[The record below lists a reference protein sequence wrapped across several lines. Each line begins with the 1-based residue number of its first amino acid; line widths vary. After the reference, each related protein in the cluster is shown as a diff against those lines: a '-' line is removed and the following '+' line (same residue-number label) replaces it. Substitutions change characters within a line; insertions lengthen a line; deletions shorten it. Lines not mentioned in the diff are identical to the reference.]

1 MRGGIPV
8 VKRSTNYSNRCLA
21 VAYPANNYHSF
32 ILKSREIF
40 TLFTNMFKTVIDTY
54 RRSFTGLST
63 EIWWLSLVLLINRSG
78 TMVAPFITIYLTQH
92 LHYSLIQATVVN
104 AMLGLGAVAGALA
117 GGKLTDNIG
126 FTWVQL
132 TALAGGGVLFI
143 LLGYIEHFST
153 ICIVAFLLSLVN
165 DAFRP
170 ANSAAI
176 AAYSLPEN
184 RTRSYTL
191 NRLAINIG
199 WAVGAS
205 AGGILAGIN
214 YRLLFWVDGVTN
226 LMAAVVLWWVLFRP
240 RQQKAIKEKVLE
252 VLPATSPW
260 KDKVYIRFII
270 LVTLF
275 ASCFMLMFRIVP
287 VFYKEQLHLPEA
299 VIGLIM
305 GLNGVIIAFFEMVLI
320 ARWEGKRSHLVYIRY
335 GLYLGAITFLILL
348 LPANGFFIALFSMVV
363 FTFSEIL
370 ALPFMN
376 TFWINR
382 ANEYNRGS
390 YAAVYTISWSVAQI
404 AGPYIGA
411 VVVDHF
417 NYNVLWLCACVV
429 SALCGL
435 GVYFLYD
442 KKQAAGDNIIVQ

>member
-1 MRGGIPV
+1 MV
-8 VKRSTNYSNRCLA
+8 
-21 VAYPANNYHSF
+21 
-32 ILKSREIF
+32 
-40 TLFTNMFKTVIDTY
+40 KTVINTY

-92 LHYSLIQATVVN
+92 LHYSLIQAAIVN
-104 AMLGLGAVAGALA
+104 GMLGLGAIAGALA
-117 GGKLTDNIG
+117 GGKLTDKIG
-126 FTWVQL
+126 FTWVQF
-132 TALAGGGVLFI
+132 TALAGGGILFI
-143 LLGYIEHFST
+143 FIGYIEHFGA
-153 ICIVAFLLSLVN
+153 ICLVAFFLSVVN

-205 AGGILAGIN
+205 LGGILAGIN
-214 YRLLFWVDGVTN
+214 YKLLFWVDGITN
-226 LMAAVVLWWVLFRP
+226 LIAAVLLWNVLFKP
-240 RQQKAIKEKVLE
+240 GQTKIIKEKV
-252 VLPATSPW
+252 VSKVAAASPW
-260 KDKVYIRFII
+260 KDAVYIRFII

-299 VIGLIM
+299 VIGLVM
-305 GLNGVIIAFFEMVLI
+305 GLNGVIIAFFEMVLVT
-320 ARWEGKRSHLVYIRY
+320 RWEGKRSHLVYIRL
-335 GLYLGAITFLILL
+335 GLYLGAVTFLSLL
-348 LPANGFFIALFSMVV
+348 LPVNGIVLALFSMVL

-382 ANEYNRGS
+382 ANEFNRGS
-390 YAAVYTISWSVAQI
+390 YAAVYTIAWSVAQI
-404 AGPYIGA
+404 TGPYIGA
-411 VVVDHF
+411 VVVEYF
-417 NYNVLWLCACVV
+417 NYTTLWIAACIV

-435 GVYFLYD
+435 GVYLMKD
-442 KKQAAGDNIIVQ
+442 KQVAEIIN

>member
-1 MRGGIPV
+1 M
-8 VKRSTNYSNRCLA
+8 A
-21 VAYPANNYHSF
+21 FSF
-32 ILKSREIF
+32 TTHDSRLTI
-40 TLFTNMFKTVIDTY
+40 TTTTHGSRLQPPLIKTIINTY
-54 RRSFTGLST
+54 RRSFTGLSK

-92 LHYSLIQATVVN
+92 LHYTLIQATVVN
-104 AMLGLGAVAGALA
+104 AMLGLGAIAGALL
-117 GGKLTDNIG
+117 GGKLTDKIG
-126 FTWVQL
+126 FTWVQF
-132 TALAGGGVLFI
+132 TALAGGGLLFI
-143 LLGYIEHFST
+143 LLGYIEHYIT
-153 ICIVAFLLSLVN
+153 ICLVAFLLSMVN

-199 WAVGAS
+199 WAFGATL
-205 AGGILAGIN
+205 GGILAGIN
-214 YRLLFWVDGVTN
+214 YKLLFWVDGITN
-226 LMAAVVLWWVLFRP
+226 LAAAIVLWRLLFKP
-240 RQQKAIKEKVLE
+240 NQIKIIKEKITNKV
-252 VLPATSPW
+252 ATTSPW
-260 KDKVYIRFII
+260 KDAVYIRFII

-299 VIGLIM
+299 VIGLVM
-305 GLNGVIIAFFEMVLI
+305 GLNGVIIAFFEMVLVS
-320 ARWEGKRSHLVYIRY
+320 RWEGKRSHLVYIRC
-335 GLYLGAITFLILL
+335 GLYLGAITFLTLL
-348 LPANGFFIALFSMVV
+348 LPVNGFVLAVFSMTL

-382 ANEYNRGS
+382 ANEFNRGS
-390 YAAVYTISWSVAQI
+390 YAAVYTIAWSVAQI
-404 AGPYIGA
+404 AGPYVGA
-411 VVVDHF
+411 VLVEHF
-417 NYNVLWLCACVV
+417 NYATLWICTFAV

-435 GVYFLYD
+435 GVYFLRD
-442 KKQAAGDNIIVQ
+442 KQSAQVQNNL

>member
-1 MRGGIPV
+1 MPLLRCRVNVFVARAIP
-8 VKRSTNYSNRCLA
+8 TLLFQ
-21 VAYPANNYHSF
+21 HF
-32 ILKSREIF
+32 FHLKDG
-40 TLFTNMFKTVIDTY
+40 MFKTVIDTY

-92 LHYSLIQATVVN
+92 LHYSLTQATIVN
-104 AMLGLGAVAGALA
+104 GMLGLGAVAGALA
-117 GGKLTDNIG
+117 GGKLTDRIG
-126 FTWVQL
+126 FTGVQFG
-132 TALAGGGVLFI
+132 ALAGGGVLFI
-143 LLGYIEHFST
+143 LLGYIEHFVS
-153 ICIVAFLLSLVN
+153 ICVVSFLLSMVN

-199 WAVGAS
+199 WAAGAS
-205 AGGILAGIN
+205 IGGILAGIN
-214 YRLLFWVDGVTN
+214 YKLLFWVDGITN
-226 LMAAVVLWWVLFRP
+226 LIAAVVLWSVLFRP
-240 RQQKAIKEKVLE
+240 GQIKSIKEKALKTVS
-252 VLPATSPW
+252 AASPW

-299 VIGLIM
+299 VIGLVM
-305 GLNGVIIAFFEMVLI
+305 GLNGVIIAFFEMVLVS
-320 ARWEGKRSHLVYIRY
+320 RWEGKRSHLVYIRR
-335 GLYLGAITFLILL
+335 GLYLGAITFLVLL
-348 LPANGFFIALFSMVV
+348 LPANGFMIAVFSMVL

-382 ANEYNRGS
+382 ASEFNRGS
-390 YAAVYTISWSVAQI
+390 YAAVYTIAWSVAQI

-411 VVVDHF
+411 LVVDHF
-417 NYNVLWLCACVV
+417 NYQALWICTAIV
-429 SALCGL
+429 SSICGA
-435 GVYFLYD
+435 GVYLLNEKD
-442 KKQAAGDNIIVQ
+442 SQQNNAVIVQ